1 MTKPKHE
8 QIQAELLARIQNG
21 TYPQGSV
28 IPKELDLAE
37 SFKVSRPTV
46 RQAIEA
52 LVNAGYLERKR
63 RVGTRVRQTK
73 LAQEFT
79 HVIRNFDSE
88 MAQNGVRAKTTVLYF
103 HEELANAEV
112 QHALQL
118 PDGATVYKLL
128 RLRFADEQPVVLVT
142 TYLRRTG
149 LADFDQIDFAKT
161 SLYEAL
167 AQRDLAITHVDRRL
181 EVLAADETT
190 ANLLN
195 VVTGAPIFY
204 FHTLGQ
210 TKDQRLLEYSIAKY
224 RGDNNYFTIS
234 LDR

>member
-1 MTKPKHE
+1 MTKPKYQ

-21 TYPQGSV
+21 TYPKGSV
-28 IPKELDLAE
+28 IPKEVDLAD
-37 SFKVSRPTV
+37 SFNVSRPTV

-79 HVIRNFDSE
+79 HVIRNFNSE
-88 MAQNGVRAKTTVLYF
+88 MAQNGVKAQTSVLYF
-103 HEELANAEV
+103 HEEVADGEV
-112 QHALQL
+112 QAALRL
-118 PDGATVYKLL
+118 NPGAKVYKLL

-142 TYLRRTG
+142 TYLTRTG
-149 LADFDQIDFAKT
+149 LDGFDQIDFTKA
-161 SLYEAL
+161 SLYEEL
-167 AQRDLAITHVDRRL
+167 AKRDLAITHVDRQL
-181 EVLAADETT
+181 EVLPADETT
-190 ANLLN
+190 ASLLN
-195 VVTGAPIFY
+195 IETKAPIFY
-204 FHTLGQ
+204 FHTYGQ
-210 TKDQRLLEYSIAKY
+210 TKRHQPLEYSIAKY

>member
-1 MTKPKHE
+1 MTKPKHQ

-21 TYPQGSV
+21 TYPEGSV
-28 IPKELDLAE
+28 IPKELDLAD
-37 SFKVSRPTV
+37 SFQVSRPTV

-88 MAQNGVRAKTTVLYF
+88 MAQNGVIAKTAVLYF
-103 HEELANAEV
+103 HEEAANEEV
-112 QHALQL
+112 QQALKL
-118 PDGATVYKLL
+118 DADAKVYKLL
-128 RLRFADEQPVVLVT
+128 RLRFADDQPVVLVT
-142 TYLRRTG
+142 TYLTRAG
-149 LADFDQIDFAKT
+149 LDDFDQIDFTKA
-161 SLYEAL
+161 SLYEEL
-167 AQRDLAITHVDRRL
+167 AKRDCAITHVERKL
-181 EVLAADETT
+181 EVMSADETT
-190 ANLLN
+190 ASLLN
-195 VVTGAPIFY
+195 VDTGAPIFY
-204 FHTLGQ
+204 FHTYGQ
-210 TKDQRLLEYSIAKY
+210 TKDHQSLEYSIAKY

>member
-8 QIQAELLARIQNG
+8 QIQAELLTRIQNG
-21 TYPQGSV
+21 TYPEGSV

-37 SFKVSRPTV
+37 RFHVSRPTV

-88 MAQNGVRAKTTVLYF
+88 MAQNGVIAKTTVLYF
-103 HEELANAEV
+103 HEEVANAEV

-118 PDGATVYKLL
+118 DEGAKVYKLL
-128 RLRFADEQPVVLVT
+128 RLRFADDQPVVLVT
-142 TYLRRTG
+142 TYLTRAG
-149 LADFDQIDFAKT
+149 LDDFDQIDFANA
-161 SLYEAL
+161 SLYEEL
-167 AQRDLAITHVDRRL
+167 DQRGLTITHIERKL

-190 ANLLN
+190 ASLLN
-195 VVTGAPIFY
+195 VNTGAPIFY
-204 FHTLGQ
+204 FHTYGQ
-210 TKDQRLLEYSIAKY
+210 TKDHQPLEYSIAKY